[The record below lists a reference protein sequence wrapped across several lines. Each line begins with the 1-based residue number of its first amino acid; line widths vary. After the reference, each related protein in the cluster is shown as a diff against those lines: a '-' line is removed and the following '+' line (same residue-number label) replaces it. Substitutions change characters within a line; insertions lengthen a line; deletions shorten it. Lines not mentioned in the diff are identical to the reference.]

1 VPHPPSQSDVSK
13 FIESTFAS
21 VWALDLLL
29 FLKGQPDRNWPRPE
43 LVAAMRASD
52 SVVDRALEGLEAAG
66 LILLEEDGS
75 ARYSP
80 SPQGAATL
88 VDASEKL
95 YAKRPDRVRRMIILS
110 RHDSLSAFADAFRL
124 RRD

>member
-1 VPHPPSQSDVSK
+1 MPEAASQAEVSD

-29 FLKGQPDRNWPRPE
+29 FLKREPGRNWLRHE
-43 LVAAMRASD
+43 LVAGLRASD
-52 SVVDRALEGLEAAG
+52 SVVDRALDDLQAAG
-66 LILLEEDGS
+66 LILVEHDGS

-80 SPQGAATL
+80 STARAAAL
-88 VDASEKL
+88 VDESEKL
-95 YAKRPDRVRRMIILS
+95 YARRPNSIRRMIILS

-124 RRD
+124 RKD